1 MAAKLQ
7 LMRVFSFGVIVSCQ
21 ERALGPN
28 DATWVGSADMMATCQ
43 EFRGS
48 HGQDRF
54 IFDHFF
60 QYLFS
65 PEDGRM
71 RFFVEAGAA
80 DGLAGSNSFAFERLA
95 RFIN

>member
-1 MAAKLQ
+1 MQ

-65 PEDGRM
+65 PEDGRT
-71 RFFVEAGAA
+71 ATLIAA
-80 DGLAGSNSFAFERLA
+80 YCLHGSTHADIF
-95 RFIN
+95 